1 MPAGVRLTLTGWIMR
16 EKMTETQVYDYL
28 QSLMPSLQFVNPYTD
43 SVPLPKKGDFATF
56 NILSVEDRG
65 WSQDRQTGY
74 DAETGTVGVAWDVQR
89 IYRVQIDFYG
99 ENAFYNATVF
109 KQTLQV
115 NLAQKYGPADLKQLS
130 PIRNLSFLQ
139 ENKQW
144 LRRYNFDAEVFIVD
158 TVEQTSP
165 VIETATVKIVNRGN
179 NA

>member
-1 MPAGVRLTLTGWIMR
+1 MQESKL
-16 EKMTETQVYDYL
+16 YDYL
-28 QSLMPSLQFVNPYTD
+28 QSLMPELQFVNPYTD
-43 SVPLPKKGDFATF
+43 NVPLPKEGDFATF
-56 NILSVEDRG
+56 NILDVTDRG

-74 DAETGTVGVAWDVQR
+74 NEETGTVSVAWDVQR

-99 ENAFYNATVF
+99 DNAFDNASVF

-115 NLAQKYGPADLKQLS
+115 NLAQQYGLADLKQIS
-130 PIRNLSFLQ
+130 SIRNLTFLQ

-144 LRRYNFDAEVFIVD
+144 LRRYSFDAEVFIVD

>member
-1 MPAGVRLTLTGWIMR
+1 MVTCDM
-16 EKMTETQVYDYL
+16 
-28 QSLMPSLQFVNPYTD
+28 QSSYRG
-43 SVPLPKKGDFATF
+43 PL
-56 NILSVEDRG
+56 
-65 WSQDRQTGY
+65 Y
-74 DAETGTVGVAWDVQR
+74 C
-89 IYRVQIDFYG
+89 YG
-99 ENAFYNATVF
+99 ENAHYNSTVF

>member
-1 MPAGVRLTLTGWIMR
+1 
-16 EKMTETQVYDYL
+16 MTETQVYDYL

-139 ENKQW
+139 KNKQC